1 MNKIDITFNKAII
14 PVFSMIVFLITAV
27 LIWDAPIHIPLI
39 MELTFTLFLALFW
52 GFKWNELEEMMFS
65 SFAKIGN
72 VLIIIMLIGM
82 IIGIWI
88 ESGTVPTMI
97 YYGLKFLRPQYF
109 YVISFILSAVV
120 SISIGTA
127 FGTVST
133 VGLAL
138 ISIAQG
144 MGISLAL
151 AAGSIISGAYVG
163 DRMSPLSSIA
173 IITAHSADSDLHE
186 MIKEMLKT
194 FWVPFILSAI
204 IYFIIGLSYNGYSY
218 DVSQISTL
226 LDGLLNNYLISLG
239 MLIPPLTIIILAVKR
254 VPTILNLIIN
264 LILSSFIAF
273 FISGM
278 TINKIINS
286 MYSGAVGETSISLL
300 NKLLTRGGLS
310 SMLELISLII
320 LAVVL
325 GGLLEKLGILNTIL
339 SKIIQA
345 IENRSQL
352 ITVTM
357 ASSFIT
363 ALLSCNQL
371 LAVFLP
377 GKMLGD
383 KYDEMNVPRSIL
395 GRSLGDSGL
404 ILSPLIPWNINA
416 LMMMGILNVHTLEYF
431 KYTFFPIL
439 VPITGLILANF
450 IKGGKKNGSKFKK
463 ESR

>member
-1 MNKIDITFNKAII
+1 MKKINITFNKAII
-14 PVFSMIVFLITAV
+14 PVFSMILFLILAV

-39 MELTFTLFLALFW
+39 MELTFTLFLALIW
-52 GFKWNELEEMMFS
+52 GFKWEELEEMMFS

-97 YYGLKFLRPQYF
+97 YYGLKFLKPQYF
-109 YVISFILSAVV
+109 YVISFIFSAVV

-144 MGISLAL
+144 MGISLPL

-173 IITAHSADSDLHE
+173 IMTAHSADSDLHE

-194 FWVPFILSAI
+194 FWVPFILSAV
-204 IYFIIGLSYNGYSY
+204 IYFILGFRYNGFSY
-218 DVSQISTL
+218 DVSQTNLL
-226 LDGLLNNYLISLG
+226 LDGLVNNYLISFL
-239 MLIPPLTIIILAVKR
+239 MIIPPLMIIILALRR
-254 VPTILNLIIN
+254 VPTILNLLIN
-264 LILSSFIAF
+264 LILSSLIALF
-273 FISGM
+273 VSGM
-278 TINKIINS
+278 NIKNVITVL
-286 MYSGAVGETSISLL
+286 YAGANGQTEIELL
-300 NKLLTRGGLS
+300 NQLLTRGGLA
-310 SMLELISLII
+310 SMLDLIALII

-339 SKIIQA
+339 NKIIQA
-345 IENRSQL
+345 IDNRSQL
-352 ITVTM
+352 ISVTM

-363 ALLSCNQL
+363 AALSCNQL
-371 LAVFLP
+371 LGVFLP
-377 GKMLGD
+377 GKMLSS
-383 KYDEMNVPRSIL
+383 KYDELDVPRSIL

-416 LMMMGILNVHTLEYF
+416 LMMMGILGVHTLQYF
-431 KYTFFPIL
+431 KYTFFPVL

-450 IKGGKKNGSKFKK
+450 INKGGKK
-463 ESR
+463 

>member
-1 MNKIDITFNKAII
+1 MKKIDITFNKAII
-14 PVFSMIVFLITAV
+14 PVFSMVIFLITAV

-39 MELTFTLFLALFW
+39 MELTFTLFLALYW
-52 GFKWNELEEMMFS
+52 GFKWEELEEMMFS

-109 YVISFILSAVV
+109 YVISFVLSAIV

-226 LDGLLNNYLISLG
+226 LDGLLNNYLISFV

-264 LILSSFIAF
+264 LILSSFIAL

-278 TINKIINS
+278 TINKIISS
-286 MYSGAVGETSISLL
+286 MYTGAVGETSISLL

-325 GGLLEKLGILNTIL
+325 GGL
-339 SKIIQA
+339 
-345 IENRSQL
+345 
-352 ITVTM
+352 
-357 ASSFIT
+357 
-363 ALLSCNQL
+363 
-371 LAVFLP
+371 
-377 GKMLGD
+377 
-383 KYDEMNVPRSIL
+383 
-395 GRSLGDSGL
+395 
-404 ILSPLIPWNINA
+404 
-416 LMMMGILNVHTLEYF
+416 
-431 KYTFFPIL
+431 
-439 VPITGLILANF
+439 
-450 IKGGKKNGSKFKK
+450 
-463 ESR
+463 

>member
-1 MNKIDITFNKAII
+1 
-14 PVFSMIVFLITAV
+14 
-27 LIWDAPIHIPLI
+27 
-39 MELTFTLFLALFW
+39 
-52 GFKWNELEEMMFS
+52 MMFS

-97 YYGLKFLRPQYF
+97 YYGLKFLKPQYF
-109 YVISFILSAVV
+109 YVISFIFSAVV

-144 MGISLAL
+144 MGISLPL

-173 IITAHSADSDLHE
+173 IMTAHSADSDLHE

-204 IYFIIGLSYNGYSY
+204 IYFILGFRYNGFSY
-218 DVSQISTL
+218 DVSQTNLL
-226 LDGLLNNYLISLG
+226 LDGLVNNYLISFL
-239 MLIPPLTIIILAVKR
+239 MIIPPLMIIILALRR
-254 VPTILNLIIN
+254 VPTILNLLIN
-264 LILSSFIAF
+264 LILSSLIALF
-273 FISGM
+273 VSGM
-278 TINKIINS
+278 NIKNVINVL
-286 MYSGAVGETSISLL
+286 YAGAKGQTEIELL
-300 NKLLTRGGLS
+300 NQLLTRGGLA
-310 SMLELISLII
+310 SMLDLIALII

-339 SKIIQA
+339 NKIIQA
-345 IENRSQL
+345 IDNRSQL
-352 ITVTM
+352 ISVTM

-363 ALLSCNQL
+363 AALSCNQL
-371 LAVFLP
+371 LGVFLP
-377 GKMLGD
+377 GKMLAG
-383 KYDEMNVPRSIL
+383 KYDELDVPRSIL

-416 LMMMGILNVHTLEYF
+416 LMMMGILGVHTLQYF
-431 KYTFFPIL
+431 KYTFFPVL

-450 IKGGKKNGSKFKK
+450 INKGGKK
-463 ESR
+463 

>member
-1 MNKIDITFNKAII
+1 MVKRNLTFNKAIV
-14 PVFSMIVFLITAV
+14 PVISMIIFLITAV

-39 MELTFTLFLALFW
+39 MELIFTIFLALYW

-109 YVISFILSAVV
+109 YVISFIFSAIV
-120 SISIGTA
+120 SVSIGTA

-144 MGISLAL
+144 MGVSLPI
-151 AAGSIISGAYVG
+151 AAGSIVSGAYVG

-173 IITAHSADSDLHE
+173 IITAHSADAEIHD

-194 FWVPFILSAI
+194 FWPPFLISAI
-204 IYFIIGLSYNGYSY
+204 IYLIIGFNYNGVSY
-218 DVSQISTL
+218 DISQINIL
-226 LDGLLNNYLISLG
+226 LEGLVNNYLISIA
-239 MLIPPLTIIILAVKR
+239 MLIPPLMVIILAVKK

-264 LILSSFIAF
+264 LIISSVIAI
-273 FISGM
+273 FISNLSVS
-278 TINKIINS
+278 TVLDS
-286 MYSGAVGETSISLL
+286 VYSGAVGSTNIDLL
-300 NKLLTRGGLS
+300 NDLLTRGGLS
-310 SMLELISLII
+310 SMLDLISLII

-339 SKIIQA
+339 NKIIKA
-345 IENRSQL
+345 IKNRSQL

-357 ASSFIT
+357 VSSFIT
-363 ALLSCNQL
+363 AILSCNQL

-377 GKMLGD
+377 GKMLGR
-383 KYDEMNVPRSIL
+383 KYDELKVPRSIL

-416 LMMMGILNVHTLEYF
+416 LMMMGILGVHTLEYF
-431 KYTFFPIL
+431 KYSFFPVL

-450 IKGGKKNGSKFKK
+450 IDKRRKN
-463 ESR
+463 

>member
-1 MNKIDITFNKAII
+1 MVKRNLTFNKAIV
-14 PVFSMIVFLITAV
+14 PVISMIIFLITAV

-39 MELTFTLFLALFW
+39 MELIFTIFLALYW

-109 YVISFILSAVV
+109 YVISFIFSAIV
-120 SISIGTA
+120 SVSIGTA

-144 MGISLAL
+144 MGVSLPI
-151 AAGSIISGAYVG
+151 AAGSIVSGAYVG

-173 IITAHSADSDLHE
+173 IITAHSADAEIHD

-194 FWVPFILSAI
+194 FWPPFLISAI
-204 IYFIIGLSYNGYSY
+204 IYLIIGFNYNGVSY
-218 DVSQISTL
+218 DISQINIL
-226 LDGLLNNYLISLG
+226 LEGLVNNYLISIA
-239 MLIPPLTIIILAVKR
+239 MLIPPLMVIILAVKK

-264 LILSSFIAF
+264 LIISSVIAI
-273 FISGM
+273 FISNLSVS
-278 TINKIINS
+278 TVLDS
-286 MYSGAVGETSISLL
+286 VYSGAVGSTKIDLL
-300 NKLLTRGGLS
+300 NDLLTRGGLS
-310 SMLELISLII
+310 SMLDLISLII

-339 SKIIQA
+339 NKIIKA
-345 IENRSQL
+345 IKNRSQL

-357 ASSFIT
+357 VSSFIT
-363 ALLSCNQL
+363 AILSCNQL

-377 GKMLGD
+377 GKMLGR
-383 KYDEMNVPRSIL
+383 KYDELKVPRSIL

-416 LMMMGILNVHTLEYF
+416 LMMTGILGVHTLEYF
-431 KYTFFPIL
+431 KYSFFPVL

-450 IKGGKKNGSKFKK
+450 IDKRRKN
-463 ESR
+463 

>member
-1 MNKIDITFNKAII
+1 MVKRNLTFNKAII
-14 PVFSMIVFLITAV
+14 PVISMIIFLITAV
-27 LIWDAPIHIPLI
+27 LIWNAPIHIPLI
-39 MELTFTLFLALFW
+39 MELIFTIFLALYW
-52 GFKWNELEEMMFS
+52 GFKWDELEEMMFS

-109 YVISFILSAVV
+109 YVISFIFSSIV

-144 MGISLAL
+144 MGISLPI

-173 IITAHSADSDLHE
+173 ILTAHSADAKIHD

-194 FWVPFILSAI
+194 FWAPFIISAI
-204 IYFIIGLSYNGYSY
+204 IYLLIGFNYNGGSY
-218 DVSQISTL
+218 EISQINIL
-226 LDGLLNNYLISLG
+226 LDGLINNYLISFV
-239 MLIPPLTIIILAVKR
+239 MLIPPLMVIILAVKK

-264 LILSSFIAF
+264 LIISSTIAIFVSKLSVS
-273 FISGM
+273 
-278 TINKIINS
+278 TVINS
-286 MYSGAVGETSISLL
+286 VYSGAVGTTNMKLL
-300 NKLLTRGGLS
+300 NELLTRGGLS

-339 SKIIQA
+339 SKIINA
-345 IENRSQL
+345 IKNRSQL

-363 ALLSCNQL
+363 AMLSCNQF

-377 GKMLGD
+377 GKMLGE
-383 KYDEMNVPRSIL
+383 KYDELEVPRSIL

-416 LMMMGILNVHTLEYF
+416 LMMMGILGVHTLEYF
-431 KYTFFPIL
+431 KFTFFPIL

-450 IKGGKKNGSKFKK
+450 IDKRRTN
-463 ESR
+463 

>member
-1 MNKIDITFNKAII
+1 MKKINITFNKAII
-14 PVFSMIVFLITAV
+14 PVFSMIIFLILAV
-27 LIWDAPIHIPLI
+27 LLWDAPIHIPLI
-39 MELTFTLFLALFW
+39 MELTFTLFLALYW
-52 GFKWNELEEMMFS
+52 GFKWEELEEMMFS

-97 YYGLKFLRPQYF
+97 YYGLRFLRPQYF
-109 YVISFILSAVV
+109 YIISFFFSAVV

-144 MGISLAL
+144 MGISLPL

-173 IITAHSADSDLHE
+173 IMTAHSADSDLHD
-186 MIKEMLKT
+186 MIKEMFKT
-194 FWVPFILSAI
+194 FWAPFLLSAI
-204 IYFIIGLSYNGYSY
+204 IYFILGYRYNGFSY
-218 DVSQISTL
+218 DISQINLL
-226 LDGLLNNYLISLG
+226 LDGLVNNYLISFM
-239 MLIPPLTIIILAVKR
+239 MLFPPLMIILLAVKR

-264 LILSSFIAF
+264 LILSSLIAF
-273 FISGM
+273 FVSGM
-278 TINKIINS
+278 NIKEVIEAL
-286 MYSGAVGETSISLL
+286 YSGASGQTEINLL
-300 NKLLTRGGLS
+300 NQLLTRGGLA
-310 SMLELISLII
+310 SMLDLVSLII

-339 SKIIQA
+339 NKIIQA
-345 IENRSQL
+345 IDNRSQL
-352 ITVTM
+352 ISVTM

-363 ALLSCNQL
+363 AALSCNQL
-371 LAVFLP
+371 LGVFLP
-377 GKMLGD
+377 GKMLGS
-383 KYDEMNVPRSIL
+383 KYDEMEVPRSIL

-416 LMMMGILNVHTLEYF
+416 LMMMGILGVHTLEYF
-431 KYTFFPIL
+431 KYTFFPVL

-450 IKGGKKNGSKFKK
+450 INRGGKK
-463 ESR
+463 

>member
-1 MNKIDITFNKAII
+1 MVKRNLTFNKAIV
-14 PVFSMIVFLITAV
+14 PVISMIIFLITAV

-39 MELTFTLFLALFW
+39 MELIFTIFLALYW

-109 YVISFILSAVV
+109 YVISFIFSAIV
-120 SISIGTA
+120 SVSIGTA

-144 MGISLAL
+144 MGVSLPI
-151 AAGSIISGAYVG
+151 AAGSIVSGAYVG

-173 IITAHSADSDLHE
+173 IITAHSADAEIHD

-194 FWVPFILSAI
+194 FWPPFLISAI
-204 IYFIIGLSYNGYSY
+204 IYLIIGFNYNGVSY
-218 DVSQISTL
+218 DISQINIL
-226 LDGLLNNYLISLG
+226 LEGLVNNYLISIA
-239 MLIPPLTIIILAVKR
+239 MLIPPLMVIILAVKK

-264 LILSSFIAF
+264 LIISSVIAI
-273 FISGM
+273 FISKLSVS
-278 TINKIINS
+278 TVLDS
-286 MYSGAVGETSISLL
+286 VYSGAVGSTKIDLL
-300 NKLLTRGGLS
+300 NDLLTRGGLS

-339 SKIIQA
+339 NKIIKA
-345 IENRSQL
+345 IKNRSQL

-357 ASSFIT
+357 VSSFIT
-363 ALLSCNQL
+363 AILSCNQL

-377 GKMLGD
+377 GKMLGR
-383 KYDEMNVPRSIL
+383 KYDELKVPRSIL

-416 LMMMGILNVHTLEYF
+416 LMMTGILGVHTLEYF
-431 KYTFFPIL
+431 KYSFFPVL

-450 IKGGKKNGSKFKK
+450 IDKRRKN
-463 ESR
+463 

>member
-1 MNKIDITFNKAII
+1 MKKINITFNKAII
-14 PVFSMIVFLITAV
+14 PVFSMIIFLILAV
-27 LIWDAPIHIPLI
+27 LLWDAPIHIPLF

-52 GFKWNELEEMMFS
+52 GFKWKELEEMMFS

-97 YYGLKFLRPQYF
+97 YYGLRFLKPQYF
-109 YVISFILSAVV
+109 YIISFLFSAFV

-144 MGISLAL
+144 MGISLPL

-173 IITAHSADSDLHE
+173 IMTAHSADSDIHE
-186 MIKEMLKT
+186 MIKKMLKT
-194 FWVPFILSAI
+194 FWVPFVLSAI
-204 IYFIIGLSYNGYSY
+204 IYFILGYKYNGFSY
-218 DVSQISTL
+218 DISQINL
-226 LDGLLNNYLISLG
+226 LIEGLVNNYLISVL
-239 MLIPPLTIIILAVKR
+239 MLIPPLLIIILAVKR

-264 LILSSFIAF
+264 LLLSSLIAIF
-273 FISGM
+273 VSGM
-278 TINKIINS
+278 NIKEVIEVL
-286 MYSGAVGETSISLL
+286 YSGAQGQTDINLL
-300 NKLLTRGGLS
+300 NQLLTRGGLA
-310 SMLELISLII
+310 SMLDLVSLII

-339 SKIIQA
+339 NKIIRG
-345 IENRSQL
+345 IDNRSKL
-352 ITVTM
+352 ISVTM

-363 ALLSCNQL
+363 AALSCNQL
-371 LAVFLP
+371 LGVFLP
-377 GKMLGD
+377 GKMLGR
-383 KYDEMNVPRSIL
+383 KYDEMGVPRSIL

-416 LMMMGILNVHTLEYF
+416 LMMMGILGVHTLDYF

-439 VPITGLILANF
+439 VPITGLVLANF
-450 IKGGKKNGSKFKK
+450 INRGGKNNG
-463 ESR
+463 E

>member
-1 MNKIDITFNKAII
+1 MIKRNLTFNKAII
-14 PVFSMIVFLITAV
+14 PVVSMIVFLITAV

-39 MELTFTLFLALFW
+39 MELIFTIFLALYW
-52 GFKWNELEEMMFS
+52 GFKWDELEEMMFS

-109 YVISFILSAVV
+109 YVISFIFSAIV
-120 SISIGTA
+120 SVSIGTA

-144 MGISLAL
+144 MGVSLPI
-151 AAGSIISGAYVG
+151 AAGSIVSGAYVG

-173 IITAHSADSDLHE
+173 IITAHSADTDIHD

-194 FWVPFILSAI
+194 FWPPFLISVI
-204 IYFIIGLSYNGYSY
+204 IYLIIGFNYNGVSY
-218 DVSQISTL
+218 DISQISIL
-226 LDGLLNNYLISLG
+226 LEGLVDNYLISIV
-239 MLIPPLTIIILAVKR
+239 MLIPPLMVIILAVKKI
-254 VPTILNLIIN
+254 PTILNLIIN
-264 LILSSFIAF
+264 LIISSIIAI
-273 FISGM
+273 FISKLSVG
-278 TINKIINS
+278 TVLDS
-286 MYSGAVGETSISLL
+286 VYSGAVGSTEIKLL
-300 NKLLTRGGLS
+300 NDLLTRGGLS
-310 SMLELISLII
+310 SMLELVSLII

-339 SKIIQA
+339 NKIIKS
-345 IENRSQL
+345 IKNKSQL

-357 ASSFIT
+357 VSSFIT
-363 ALLSCNQL
+363 AILSCNQL

-377 GKMLGD
+377 GKMLGR
-383 KYDEMNVPRSIL
+383 KYDELDVPRSIL

-416 LMMMGILNVHTLEYF
+416 LMMMGILGVHTLEYF
-431 KYTFFPIL
+431 KFSFFPVL

-450 IKGGKKNGSKFKK
+450 TDKRRKN
-463 ESR
+463 

>member
-1 MNKIDITFNKAII
+1 MMVIVMVKRNLTFNKAIV
-14 PVFSMIVFLITAV
+14 PVISMIIFLITAV

-39 MELTFTLFLALFW
+39 MELIFTIFLALYW

-109 YVISFILSAVV
+109 YVISFIFSAIV
-120 SISIGTA
+120 SVSIGTA

-144 MGISLAL
+144 MGVSLPI
-151 AAGSIISGAYVG
+151 AAGSIVSGAYVG

-173 IITAHSADSDLHE
+173 ILTAHSADSDIRD

-194 FWVPFILSAI
+194 FWPPFLISAI
-204 IYFIIGLSYNGYSY
+204 IYLIIGFNYNGVSY
-218 DVSQISTL
+218 DISQINIL
-226 LDGLLNNYLISLG
+226 LDGLINNYLISIA
-239 MLIPPLTIIILAVKR
+239 MLIPPLMVIFLAVKK

-264 LILSSFIAF
+264 LIISSVIAI
-273 FISGM
+273 FISNLSVG
-278 TINKIINS
+278 TVLDS
-286 MYSGAVGETSISLL
+286 VYSGAVGNTKIELL
-300 NKLLTRGGLS
+300 NDLLTRGGLS
-310 SMLELISLII
+310 SMLDLVSLII

-339 SKIIQA
+339 NKIIKA
-345 IENRSQL
+345 IKNRSQL

-357 ASSFIT
+357 VSSFIT
-363 ALLSCNQL
+363 AILSCNQL

-377 GKMLGD
+377 GKMLGR
-383 KYDEMNVPRSIL
+383 KYDELNVPRSIL

-416 LMMMGILNVHTLEYF
+416 LMMMGILGVHTLEYF
-431 KYTFFPIL
+431 KFSFFPVL

-450 IKGGKKNGSKFKK
+450 IDKRRKN
-463 ESR
+463 

>member
-1 MNKIDITFNKAII
+1 MKKMKLTFNKAII
-14 PVFSMIVFLITAV
+14 PVISMIIFLIMAV
-27 LIWDAPIHIPLI
+27 LVWDAPIHIPLM
-39 MELTFTLFLALFW
+39 MELTFTLFLALYW
-52 GFKWNELEEMMFS
+52 GFKWQELEEMMFS

-97 YYGLKFLRPQYF
+97 FYGLKFLKPQYF
-109 YVISFILSAVV
+109 YVISFIFSALV

-144 MGISLAL
+144 MGISLPL

-173 IITAHSADSDLHE
+173 IMTAHSADSDLHE

-194 FWVPFILSAI
+194 FWAPFIISAV
-204 IYFIIGLSYNGYSY
+204 IYFILGYRYNGFTY
-218 DVSQISTL
+218 DASQMNL
-226 LDGLLNNYLISLG
+226 LLNGLENNYLISIF
-239 MLIPPLTIIILAVKR
+239 MLIPPFMIIALAVKR
-254 VPTILNLIIN
+254 LPTILNLLIN
-264 LILSSFIAF
+264 LILSSTIAI

-278 TINKIINS
+278 SVTYVINS
-286 MYSGAVGETSISLL
+286 LYSGAVGNTSIDLL
-300 NKLLTRGGLS
+300 NKLLTRGGLA
-310 SMLELISLII
+310 SMLDLVSLII

-339 SKIIQA
+339 SKIIKS
-345 IENRSQL
+345 IKNRSQL
-352 ITVTM
+352 ISVTM

-363 ALLSCNQL
+363 AALSCNQL
-371 LAVFLP
+371 LGVFLP
-377 GKMLGD
+377 GKMLAS
-383 KYDEMNVPRSIL
+383 KYDEMDVPRSIL

-416 LMMMGILNVHTLEYF
+416 LMMMGILGVHTLEYF

-439 VPITGLILANF
+439 VPLTGLILTNF
-450 IKGGKKNGSKFKK
+450 IKPRRND
-463 ESR
+463 

>member
-1 MNKIDITFNKAII
+1 MKRNITFNKAII
-14 PVFSMIVFLITAV
+14 PVFSMIIFLIMAV

-39 MELTFTLFLALFW
+39 MELIFTLFLALIW
-52 GFKWNELEEMMFS
+52 GFKWKELEEMMFS

-72 VLIIIMLIGM
+72 VLLIIMFIGM
-82 IIGIWI
+82 LIGIWI

-97 YYGLKFLRPQYF
+97 YYGLRFLRPQYF
-109 YVISFILSAVV
+109 YVISFIFSALV

-144 MGISLAL
+144 LGISLPL

-173 IITAHSADSDLHE
+173 IMTAHSAGSDLHE
-186 MIKEMLKT
+186 MIKEMIKT
-194 FWVPFILSAI
+194 FWVPFILTAVV
-204 IYFIIGLSYNGYSY
+204 YFLLGFRSNDFSY
-218 DVSQISTL
+218 DISQTNL
-226 LDGLLNNYLISLG
+226 LIEGLQNNYWISIV
-239 MLIPPLTIIILAVKR
+239 MLIPPLMIIILAIKKI
-254 VPTILNLIIN
+254 PTILNLIISL
-264 LILSSFIAF
+264 LISSTIAF
-273 FISGM
+273 FISDL
-278 TINKIINS
+278 NVPHIIRAL
-286 MYSGAVGETSISLL
+286 YFGAEGSSNIKLL
-300 NKLLTRGGLS
+300 NTLLTRGGLE
-310 SMLELISLII
+310 SMLDLVSLII

-339 SKIIQA
+339 NRIIKA
-345 IENRSQL
+345 IDNRSQL

-363 ALLSCNQL
+363 AALSCNQL

-377 GKMLGD
+377 GKMLAP
-383 KYDEMNVPRSIL
+383 KYDELQVPRSIL

-416 LMMMGILNVHTLEYF
+416 LMMMGILGVHTLEYIR
-431 KYTFFPIL
+431 YAFFPIL

-450 IKGGKKNGSKFKK
+450 IHKGGKNN
-463 ESR
+463 E

>member
-1 MNKIDITFNKAII
+1 MEKKNITFKKALI
-14 PVFSMIVFLITAV
+14 PVISMIFFLIIAV

-39 MELTFTLFLALFW
+39 MELSFTIFLALIW
-52 GFKWNELEEMMFS
+52 GFNWEKLEKMMFS

-97 YYGLKFLRPQYF
+97 YFGLKFLKPQYF
-109 YVISFILSAVV
+109 YLISFILSSFV
-120 SISIGTA
+120 SIAIGTA

-144 MGISLAL
+144 MGISLPL

-173 IITAHSADSDLHE
+173 ILTAHSAGSDIHE
-186 MIKEMLKT
+186 MIKKMLKT
-194 FWVPFILSAI
+194 FWPPFIISAI
-204 IYFIIGLSYNGYSY
+204 IYFILGFRYQGFSY
-218 DVSQISTL
+218 DPTQINIL
-226 LDGLLNNYLISLG
+226 LEGLKNYYLISFI
-239 MLIPPLTIIILAVKR
+239 MLIPPLMIIILAVRK

-264 LILSSFIAF
+264 LLISSTMALL
-273 FISGM
+273 ISKM
-278 TINKIINS
+278 TVIRVVNS
-286 MYSGAVGETSISLL
+286 IYSGAIAKSNIDLL
-300 NKLLTRGGLS
+300 NKLLTRGGLV
-310 SMLELISLII
+310 SMLELVSLII

-339 SKIIQA
+339 ERIISNIKSK
-345 IENRSQL
+345 SHL
-352 ITVTM
+352 VTVTM
-357 ASSFIT
+357 ISSFVT
-363 ALLSCNQL
+363 ALLGCNQL

-377 GKMLGD
+377 GKMLAG
-383 KYDEMNVPRSIL
+383 KYDQINVPRSIL
-395 GRSLGDSGL
+395 ARSLGDSGL

-416 LMMMGILNVHTLEYF
+416 LMMMGILGVHTLQYI
-431 KYTFFPIL
+431 KYSFFPLL
-439 VPITGLILANF
+439 VPLTGLTLVNF
-450 IKGGKKNGSKFKK
+450 IKRGGKVD
-463 ESR
+463 ER

>member
-1 MNKIDITFNKAII
+1 MVKRNLTFNKAII
-14 PVFSMIVFLITAV
+14 PVISMIIFLITAV

-39 MELTFTLFLALFW
+39 MELIFTIFLALYW

-109 YVISFILSAVV
+109 YVISFIFSAIV
-120 SISIGTA
+120 SVSIGTA

-144 MGISLAL
+144 MGVSLPI
-151 AAGSIISGAYVG
+151 AAGSIVSGAYVG

-173 IITAHSADSDLHE
+173 IITAHSADAEIHD

-194 FWVPFILSAI
+194 FWPPFLISAI
-204 IYFIIGLSYNGYSY
+204 IYLIIGFNYNGVSY
-218 DVSQISTL
+218 DISQINIL
-226 LDGLLNNYLISLG
+226 LEGLVNNYLISIA
-239 MLIPPLTIIILAVKR
+239 MLIPPLMVIILAVKK

-264 LILSSFIAF
+264 LIISSVIAI
-273 FISGM
+273 FISNLSVS
-278 TINKIINS
+278 TVLDS
-286 MYSGAVGETSISLL
+286 VYSGAVGSTNIDLL
-300 NKLLTRGGLS
+300 NDLLTRGGLS
-310 SMLELISLII
+310 SMLDLISLII

-339 SKIIQA
+339 NKIIKA
-345 IENRSQL
+345 IKNRSQL

-357 ASSFIT
+357 VSSFIT
-363 ALLSCNQL
+363 AILSCNQL

-377 GKMLGD
+377 GKMLGR
-383 KYDEMNVPRSIL
+383 KYDELKVPRSIL

-416 LMMMGILNVHTLEYF
+416 LMMMGILGVHTLEYF
-431 KYTFFPIL
+431 KYSFFPVL

-450 IKGGKKNGSKFKK
+450 IDKRRKN
-463 ESR
+463 

>member
-1 MNKIDITFNKAII
+1 MKKINITFNKAII
-14 PVFSMIVFLITAV
+14 PVFSMILFLILAV

-39 MELTFTLFLALFW
+39 MELTFTLFLALIW
-52 GFKWNELEEMMFS
+52 GFKWEELEEMMFS

-97 YYGLKFLRPQYF
+97 YYGLKFLKPQYF
-109 YVISFILSAVV
+109 YVISFIFSAVV

-144 MGISLAL
+144 MGISLPL

-173 IITAHSADSDLHE
+173 IMTAHSADSDLHE

-204 IYFIIGLSYNGYSY
+204 IYFILGFRYNGFSY
-218 DVSQISTL
+218 DVSQTNLL
-226 LDGLLNNYLISLG
+226 LDGLVNNYLISFL
-239 MLIPPLTIIILAVKR
+239 MIIPPLMIIILALRR
-254 VPTILNLIIN
+254 VPTILNLLIN
-264 LILSSFIAF
+264 LILSSLIALF
-273 FISGM
+273 VSGM
-278 TINKIINS
+278 NIKNVINVL
-286 MYSGAVGETSISLL
+286 YAGAKGQTEIELL
-300 NKLLTRGGLS
+300 NQLLTRGGLA
-310 SMLELISLII
+310 SMLDLIALII

-339 SKIIQA
+339 NKIIQA
-345 IENRSQL
+345 IDNRSQL
-352 ITVTM
+352 ISVTM

-363 ALLSCNQL
+363 AALSCNQL
-371 LAVFLP
+371 LGVFLP
-377 GKMLGD
+377 GKMLAG
-383 KYDEMNVPRSIL
+383 KYDELDVPRSIL

-416 LMMMGILNVHTLEYF
+416 LMMMGILGVHTLQYF
-431 KYTFFPIL
+431 KYTFFPVL

-450 IKGGKKNGSKFKK
+450 INKGGKK
-463 ESR
+463 